1 MIFGARQRAEPG
13 SGRKRSVIRD
23 NRREDGI
30 EPIGQEDQNRRHEEA
45 RDQAGSKRLAPFL
58 TDTERQRLRLYNSAT
73 GKCDLTE
80 EQAEERER
88 RREICNREADEEFE
102 RRRQERLERWRNTPL
117 DPEAKEALDGLPP
130 AFVWQQIQDL
140 AFQAF
145 DLYPDQA
152 QKLMDDYQPEYD
164 QDSLCIMLQN
174 LNPVVGIN
182 NFQVVNLDPTLNL
195 KDLMKS
201 QLVDVLEK
209 VLFMV
214 TFSDKWLTEVVI

>member
-1 MIFGARQRAEPG
+1 
-13 SGRKRSVIRD
+13 
-23 NRREDGI
+23 
-30 EPIGQEDQNRRHEEA
+30 
-45 RDQAGSKRLAPFL
+45 
-58 TDTERQRLRLYNSAT
+58 
-73 GKCDLTE
+73 LTE
-80 EQAEERER
+80 EQADERER
-88 RREICNREADEEFE
+88 RREIYNRAVDEELE

-117 DPEAKEALDGLPP
+117 DPEAREALDGLPP
-130 AFVWQQIQDL
+130 ALVWQQIQGL
-140 AFQAF
+140 VFQAF